1 MTAGT
6 LPRYPALAFLDLAA
20 EHLLQAELAETDE
33 DSEADSRDGETAE
46 ATGSAGREGSGKVQG
61 RFRDGETAEATGS
74 AGSAGAERGGEE
86 RRKRRKLDPMATARP
101 AAATDPHP
109 LWLRQL
115 LLAPSNTNAA
125 SSCAAAAA
133 AGSAAGATASAAEA
147 SARTD
152 RSSCIEMRS
161 PR

>member
-33 DSEADSRDGETAE
+33 DSEADS
-46 ATGSAGREGSGKVQG
+46 
-61 RFRDGETAEATGS
+61 RDGETAEATGS